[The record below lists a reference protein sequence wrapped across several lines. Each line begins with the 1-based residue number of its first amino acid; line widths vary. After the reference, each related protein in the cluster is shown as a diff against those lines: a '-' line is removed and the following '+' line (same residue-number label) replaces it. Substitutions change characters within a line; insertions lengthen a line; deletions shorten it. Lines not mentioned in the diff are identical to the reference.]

1 MGEQSAEAWQIPWSQ
16 MSQIR
21 LEIESEIRNKISNE
35 ISAYSAMALERG
47 ISNYF
52 ISGLDVAANI
62 AIFGKPQKEK
72 LREDKENE

>member
-1 MGEQSAEAWQIPWSQ
+1 MGEQSAEAWQMPWSQ

-21 LEIESEIRNKISNE
+21 LEIESEIRSKISNE
-35 ISAYSAMALERG
+35 ISAYSAFALERG

-62 AIFGKPQKEK
+62 ALSGPPQEK
-72 LREDKENE
+72 RQQEDKENE

>member
-1 MGEQSAEAWQIPWSQ
+1 MGEQSAEAWQTPWSQ

-21 LEIESEIRNKISNE
+21 LEIESEIRNKISSE
-35 ISAYSAMALERG
+35 ISAYSAVALERG

-62 AIFGKPQKEK
+62 AIFGTPQKEK
-72 LREDKENE
+72 LQEDKENE

>member
-1 MGEQSAEAWQIPWSQ
+1 MGEQSAEAWQVPWSH

-21 LEIESEIRNKISNE
+21 LEIESEIRHKISNE
-35 ISAYSAMALERG
+35 ISAYSAVALERG

-62 AIFGKPQKEK
+62 AIFGTPQKEK
-72 LREDKENE
+72 QQEDTENE

>member
-1 MGEQSAEAWQIPWSQ
+1 MGEQSAEAWQMPWSQ

-21 LEIESEIRNKISNE
+21 LEIESEIRSKISNE
-35 ISAYSAMALERG
+35 ISAYSAVALERG

-62 AIFGKPQKEK
+62 AIFGTPQKEK
-72 LREDKENE
+72 LQEDTENE

>member
-1 MGEQSAEAWQIPWSQ
+1 MGEQSAESWQMPWSQ

-21 LEIESEIRNKISNE
+21 LEIESEIRSKISNE
-35 ISAYSAMALERG
+35 ISAYSAFALERG

-62 AIFGKPQKEK
+62 ALSGPPREERQQ
-72 LREDKENE
+72 EDKENE

>member
-1 MGEQSAEAWQIPWSQ
+1 MEQNAQAWQMPWSQ

-21 LEIESEIRNKISNE
+21 LEMESEIRSKINSE
-35 ISAYSAMALERG
+35 ISAYSAIALERG

-62 AIFGKPQKEK
+62 ALSGPPQEE
-72 LREDKENE
+72 RQQEDKENE

>member
-1 MGEQSAEAWQIPWSQ
+1 MEQNTQAWQIPWSQ

-21 LEIESEIRNKISNE
+21 LEIESEIRSKINSE
-35 ISAYSAMALERG
+35 ISAYSAIALERG

-62 AIFGKPQKEK
+62 ALFGPPQKEK
-72 LREDKENE
+72 QQEDKENE

>member
-1 MGEQSAEAWQIPWSQ
+1 MGEQSAEAWQMPWSQ

-21 LEIESEIRNKISNE
+21 LEIESDIRNKISNE
-35 ISAYSAMALERG
+35 ISAYSEMALERG

-62 AIFGKPQKEK
+62 ALSGPPQEE
-72 LREDKENE
+72 RQQEDKENE

>member
-1 MGEQSAEAWQIPWSQ
+1 MGEQSAEAWQMPWSQ

-21 LEIESEIRNKISNE
+21 LEIESDIRNKISNE
-35 ISAYSAMALERG
+35 ISAYSAFALERG

-62 AIFGKPQKEK
+62 AIFGMPQKEK
-72 LREDKENE
+72 QQEDKDNE

>member
-1 MGEQSAEAWQIPWSQ
+1 MGEQSAESWQMPWSQ

-21 LEIESEIRNKISNE
+21 LEIESEIRSKISNE
-35 ISAYSAMALERG
+35 ISAYSAFALERG

-62 AIFGKPQKEK
+62 ALSGPPQEE
-72 LREDKENE
+72 RQQEDKENE

>member
-1 MGEQSAEAWQIPWSQ
+1 MGDSAESWQMPWSQ

-21 LEIESEIRNKISNE
+21 TEIESELRNKISTE
-35 ISAYSAMALERG
+35 ISAYSSIALERG

-62 AIFGKPQKEK
+62 ALLGLPQREEK
-72 LREDKENE
+72 QEEIKYE

>member
-1 MGEQSAEAWQIPWSQ
+1 MGEQSAESWQMPWSQ

-21 LEIESEIRNKISNE
+21 LEIESEIRSKISND
-35 ISAYSAMALERG
+35 ISAYSAFALERG

-62 AIFGKPQKEK
+62 ALSGPPREERQQ
-72 LREDKENE
+72 EDKENE

>member
-1 MGEQSAEAWQIPWSQ
+1 VGEQSAEAWQMPWSQ

-21 LEIESEIRNKISNE
+21 LEIESEIRSKISNE
-35 ISAYSAMALERG
+35 ISAYSAVALERG

-62 AIFGKPQKEK
+62 AIFGTPQKEK
-72 LREDKENE
+72 LQEDTENE

>member
-1 MGEQSAEAWQIPWSQ
+1 MGEQSAEAWQTPWSQ

-62 AIFGKPQKEK
+62 ALSGPPQEE
-72 LREDKENE
+72 RQQEDKENE

>member
-1 MGEQSAEAWQIPWSQ
+1 MGEQSAEAWQMPWSQ

-21 LEIESEIRNKISNE
+21 LEIESEIRSKISNE
-35 ISAYSAMALERG
+35 ISAYSAFALERG

-62 AIFGKPQKEK
+62 ALSGPPREERQQ
-72 LREDKENE
+72 EDKENE

>member
-1 MGEQSAEAWQIPWSQ
+1 MGEQSAEAWQMPWSQ

-21 LEIESEIRNKISNE
+21 LEIESEIRSKISNE
-35 ISAYSAMALERG
+35 ISAYSAIALERG

-62 AIFGKPQKEK
+62 AIFGMPQKEK
-72 LREDKENE
+72 LQEDTENE

>member
-1 MGEQSAEAWQIPWSQ
+1 MGEQSAEAWQMPWSQ

-21 LEIESEIRNKISNE
+21 LEIESEIRSKISNE
-35 ISAYSAMALERG
+35 ISAYSAFALERG

-62 AIFGKPQKEK
+62 ALSGPPQEE
-72 LREDKENE
+72 RQQEDKEDE

>member
-1 MGEQSAEAWQIPWSQ
+1 MSDKYEWIDDPWSR

-21 LEIESEIRNKISNE
+21 TEIESDIRNKISSE
-35 ISAYSAMALERG
+35 ISAYSTIALERG

-62 AIFGKPQKEK
+62 ALLGLPQ
-72 LREDKENE
+72 RERKQEETDNE

>member
-1 MGEQSAEAWQIPWSQ
+1 MGEQSAEAWQVPWSH

-62 AIFGKPQKEK
+62 ALFGPPQ
-72 LREDKENE
+72 RERQQEENNNE

>member
-1 MGEQSAEAWQIPWSQ
+1 MGEQSVEAWQMPWSQ

-21 LEIESEIRNKISNE
+21 LEIESEIRNKISSE
-35 ISAYSAMALERG
+35 ISAYSAVALERG

-62 AIFGKPQKEK
+62 AIFGTPQKEK
-72 LREDKENE
+72 LQEDTKDE

>member
-1 MGEQSAEAWQIPWSQ
+1 MGEQSAEAWQMPWSQ

-21 LEIESEIRNKISNE
+21 LEIESEIRSKISNE
-35 ISAYSAMALERG
+35 ISAYSAFALERG

-62 AIFGKPQKEK
+62 ALSGPPQEE
-72 LREDKENE
+72 RQQEDKENE